1 MKRVRRF
8 GLLLVV
14 FAVALSACVPATQPA
29 PDQVTPETTPVQP
42 DDEATREALNTP
54 DSEGTLV
61 IPETGPA
68 YTYNLLVDDLT
79 AAGREPIPAG
89 TLEQP
94 FFDVA
99 ARVLTVN
106 GEDIQVFEF
115 ADVQTRQTAEDT
127 ITAGGSVIGT
137 SQITWVD
144 IPNFWSRGRIL
155 VLYIGQNEE
164 LIDLLDEVIGQRITF
179 DASGN
184 RVLPITVDDAQRFLA
199 DQLGI
204 DISRIQVNSFSV
216 MDWPDACLGL
226 AGQGEMCA
234 QVVTPGYQVILQV
247 DGQQYD
253 VRTDTS
259 GSVIRYS
266 QR

>member
-1 MKRVRRF
+1 MKRGRRF
-8 GLLLVV
+8 GILLVV
-14 FAVALSACVPATQPA
+14 FAVALAACVPATQPA
-29 PDQVTPETTPVQP
+29 TDRVTPETTPVQP
-42 DDEATREALNTP
+42 GEEATRVPLNTP

-68 YTYNLLVDDLT
+68 YTYNLLVDDLA
-79 AAGREPIPAG
+79 AAGSEPVTAG

-94 FFDVA
+94 FFDVE

-115 ADVQTRQTAEDT
+115 ADVQTRQDAEDT
-127 ITAGGSVIGT
+127 ISAGGSVIGT
-137 SQITWVD
+137 SQLTWVD

-155 VLYIGQNEE
+155 VLYIGQNAE
-164 LIDLLDEVIGQRITF
+164 LISLLDEVVGQRITF
-179 DASGN
+179 DESGN

-204 DISRIQVNSFSV
+204 DLSRIQVNSFS
-216 MDWPDACLGL
+216 MMNWPDACLGL

-234 QVVTPGYQVILQV
+234 QVITPGYQVILQV
-247 DGQQYD
+247 DDQQYD

>member
-29 PDQVTPETTPVQP
+29 PEQVTPETTPE
-42 DDEATREALNTP
+42 EATGVPLNTP
-54 DSEGTLV
+54 ASEGTLV

-79 AAGREPIPAG
+79 TAGITSVPAG

-127 ITAGGSVIGT
+127 ISAGGSMIGT

-164 LIDLLDEVIGQRITF
+164 IIDLLDEVIGQRITF

-184 RVLPITVDDAQRFLA
+184 RVLPVTVDDAQRFLA

-204 DISRIQVNSFSV
+204 DISRIQVNSFSM

-226 AGQGEMCA
+226 AGQDEMCA
-234 QVVTPGYQVILQV
+234 QVITPGYQVILQV
-247 DGQQYD
+247 DDQQYD

-259 GSVIRYS
+259 GSVIRYI